1 MALPR
6 LDHWLP
12 DPAVRTHHRRAS
24 LVDPDEL
31 WRAALDVRLSDT
43 LALGRLIRWRIPGTP
58 PDQSFG
64 RLFRGYPFTVL
75 EEGARSMVSGLCGR
89 IWTLQRD
96 YPALADSAAFRDW
109 DEEGTVRVLF
119 AHWIEPIDSQQAE
132 LVTEARV
139 APVDAAG
146 ARRLRALWTA
156 VGPFERLVG
165 SEALSAAVKRAEE
178 SAARG
183 SDDRARVRRAA
194 NARR

>member
-1 MALPR
+1 MALPS
-6 LDHWLP
+6 LDDWLP

-24 LVDPDEL
+24 LVDPDVL

-43 LALGRLIRWRIPGTP
+43 LALGRLVRWRIPGTP
-58 PDQSFG
+58 ADQSFG
-64 RLFRGYPFTVL
+64 QLFRSYPFTVL
-75 EEGARSMVSGLCGR
+75 EEGGRFMVSGLCGR

-96 YPALADSAAFRDW
+96 YPELADAAAFRNW
-109 DEEGTVRVLF
+109 NEEGTVRVLF
-119 AHWIEPIDSQQAE
+119 AHWIEPVDSEEAE

-139 APVDAAG
+139 GAIDAGG

-165 SEALSAAVKRAEE
+165 SEALGAAVKRAEQSE
-178 SAARG
+178 GRG
-183 SDDRARVRRAA
+183 SGDRTRVRRAA